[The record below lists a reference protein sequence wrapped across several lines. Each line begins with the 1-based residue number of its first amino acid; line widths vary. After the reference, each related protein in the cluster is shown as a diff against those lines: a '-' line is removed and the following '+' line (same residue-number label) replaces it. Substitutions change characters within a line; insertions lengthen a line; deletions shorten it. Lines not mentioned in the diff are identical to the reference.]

1 MSEPRNRPSIPR
13 DTAEFGRAVGFVDA
27 TFAIAATLLVTTLV
41 PADRDWETWSRF
53 WSTVDA
59 PLLAFGLSF
68 WVVGA
73 YWWANHSFVGMLAE
87 ISQHLMMATLVL
99 LGFVVLLPFS
109 TRGLGTAPASA
120 AEVTTVVYA
129 TNVGIVSGMETV
141 LYRIAWRERLF
152 LRAPSA
158 REVMARSV
166 AQLVPTAVFFVS
178 IPVTLLGNPT
188 AGRLT
193 WLALIPLGP
202 LVGRWAN
209 ARLDDAPAR
218 RSAP

>member
-1 MSEPRNRPSIPR
+1 MSQSRTRPSIAR

-53 WSTVDA
+53 WNTVDA

-73 YWWANHSFVGMLAE
+73 YWWANHRFVGTLAE
-87 ISQHLMMATLVL
+87 ISPRLMIAMLVL
-99 LGFVVLLPFS
+99 LAFVVLLPFT
-109 TRGLGTAPASA
+109 TRGLGTAPAAA

-129 TNVGIVSGMETV
+129 ANVAIVSGMETV
-141 LYRIAWRERLF
+141 LYRLAWREGLF
-152 LRAPSA
+152 RRAPSV
-158 REVMARSV
+158 REVAARSV
-166 AQLVPTAVFFVS
+166 AQLVPTAVFLVS
-178 IPVTLLGNPT
+178 IPVTFLAGAT

-193 WLALIPLGP
+193 WLALIPLGVF
-202 LVGRWAN
+202 VGWWAN
-209 ARLDDAPAR
+209 ARLDDNPAR
-218 RSAP
+218 RRGS

>member
-1 MSEPRNRPSIPR
+1 MVEPRKRASIVR

-41 PADRDWETWSRF
+41 PADRDWTTWSRF
-53 WSTVDA
+53 WNTVDA

-68 WVVGA
+68 WVVSA
-73 YWWANHSFVGMLAE
+73 YWLANHRFVATLAE
-87 ISQHLMMATLVL
+87 ISPRLMIATLVL

-129 TNVGIVSGMETV
+129 INVAIVSGMETV
-141 LYRIAWRERLF
+141 LYQLAFREGLF
-152 LRAPSA
+152 LRVPSP
-158 REVMARSV
+158 REVVARSV
-166 AQLVPTAVFFVS
+166 AQLVPTAVFVIS
-178 IPVTLLGNPT
+178 IPITLLASAT

-193 WLALIPLGP
+193 WLALIPLGAI
-202 LVGRWAN
+202 VGRWTN
-209 ARLDDAPAR
+209 ARLDEMPAQP
-218 RSAP
+218 SAS